1 MDFDLA
7 PPTGVG
13 PLRIGMTRHAA
24 NTALDALRDPAA
36 LSESDQ
42 PGQHVFRP
50 SGLMISIHCM
60 RDRLEAIELARP
72 SAQTDRVLFQGVDV
86 FALPARE
93 VVRRVG
99 EYTSVEADPD
109 DAGSFIAQDLLL
121 SFWRPFAADDE
132 PAEEQGYYF
141 SSVLVAQPGYYDTPA
156 QAAERLLQGT

>member
-24 NTALDALRDPAA
+24 DTALDSLRALSA

-60 RDRLEAIELARP
+60 RDRLEAIELGRP
-72 SAQTDRVLFQGVDV
+72 SAQADRVLFQGVDV

-99 EYTSVEADPD
+99 EYTSVEEDPD

-121 SFWRPFAADDE
+121 SFWRPFAADYE

-156 QAAERLLQGT
+156 QAAERLLQGS

>member
-24 NTALDALRDPAA
+24 NTALDALRDLAA